1 MKAILISRPEVS
13 VPTVPSTRVQYLDL
27 AEYFEKK
34 GNLDLARFY
43 RNLAQEY

>member
-1 MKAILISRPEVS
+1 MKARIISRPTDPVI
-13 VPTVPSTRVQYLDL
+13 PSPRQQYLEL
-27 AEYFEKK
+27 AKYFEAE